1 MKCLLLASGFGTR
14 LYPLTKKTPKG
25 LLPYQGKPVVTHI
38 VERIPPDIE
47 VYVTTNLR
55 FEAQFRKFRDGL
67 SRDINLFVEPVASE
81 EERLGAVG
89 SIEYFVRMNS
99 IAEDL
104 MVIASDNYFD
114 FDVSDFIANFDGR
127 LTLNAVY
134 DIGNLDEARQFGVVS
149 LAGDR
154 LAALAEKPEKPVSTL
169 VSTACYIFPARVLP
183 MLADC
188 CRSGRCDNLGNFI
201 GHLIKNDAVRA
212 YVFRGTWF
220 DIGSLWPRLNAR
232 GSETG

>member
-14 LYPLTKKTPKG
+14 LYPVTKKTPKG
-25 LLPYQGKPVVTHI
+25 LLPYRGKPVITHI
-38 VERIPPDIE
+38 VDRIPPGIE

-55 FEAQFRKFRDGL
+55 FEAQFQKWRAEL
-67 SRDINLFVEPVASE
+67 SRSVNLFVEPVASE

-104 MVIASDNYFD
+104 LVIASDNYFD
-114 FDVSDFIANFDGR
+114 FDVVDFISCFDGN
-127 LTLNAVY
+127 LALNAVY
-134 DIGNLDEARQFGVVS
+134 DIGSLKEARQFGVVS

-154 LAALAEKPEKPVSTL
+154 LAAFAEKPENPASSL
-169 VSTACYIFPARVLP
+169 ISTACYIFPARVLP
-183 MLADC
+183 LLADC
-188 CRSGRCDNLGNFI
+188 CRSGQCDNLGNFI
-201 GHLIKNDAVRA
+201 SHLISRDGVRA

-220 DIGSLWPRLNAR
+220 DIGSLWPKLNA
-232 GSETG
+232 GEGK